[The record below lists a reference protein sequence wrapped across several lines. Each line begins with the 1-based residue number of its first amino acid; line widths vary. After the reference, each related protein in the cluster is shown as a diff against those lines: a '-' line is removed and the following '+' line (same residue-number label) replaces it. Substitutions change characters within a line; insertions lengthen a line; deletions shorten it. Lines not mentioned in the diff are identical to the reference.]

1 MNTLSVNKAL
11 LFQYFAG
18 NASPAQKRM
27 IAEWLTSAHNQE
39 LYFEWLAEWQS
50 QSPQFLPDGQERYD
64 AYLRYM
70 HENRN
75 VGPPNVGPPNV
86 GPPSVGPSSVEPSSV
101 GPSSAA
107 LSGDE
112 SVPEAFPGIKTN
124 RIGRRPWLV
133 AAASVLVLGMTAWL
147 GRDEILYKTYATE
160 FGETRSVALSDG
172 TTVILNANT
181 SMQVPRF
188 GFGEKTREVK
198 LSGEAFFNV
207 THTIDNKRFM
217 VKTDD
222 NFEVMVLGTE
232 FSVYTRQ
239 KGGKVLLKKGK
250 VHVLFSEGQQKKE
263 LVMKPGDLVTME
275 KSAKKPVVK
284 PNADTQKLTA
294 WTGNRFVFDKTPL
307 SEVASQ
313 LQEHYGIKVE
323 IKDHRFASRTVSGT
337 FQPES
342 GEELLALLSELFDF
356 RLAREGE
363 AYLILQ
369 K

>member
-18 NASPAQKRM
+18 QTSPAQKRL
-27 IAEWLTSAHNQE
+27 IAEWLARAENQE
-39 LYFEWLAEWQS
+39 LYFEWLAEWQM

-64 AYLRYM
+64 AYVRYM
-70 HENRN
+70 RENRH
-75 VGPPNVGPPNV
+75 
-86 GPPSVGPSSVEPSSV
+86 VGPSN
-101 GPSSAA
+101 AA
-107 LSGDE
+107 LQPE
-112 SVPEAFPGIKTN
+112 SNAGEHFPAVQPKRTGH
-124 RIGRRPWLV
+124 RPWLM
-133 AAASVLVLGMTAWL
+133 AAASVLVLGMTAWF
-147 GRDEILYKTYATE
+147 GRDQILYKTYATE
-160 FGETRSVALSDG
+160 FGETRSVELSDG
-172 TTVILNANT
+172 TKVILNANT
-181 SMQVPRF
+181 SMKVPRF
-188 GFGEKTREVK
+188 GFGENTREVK
-198 LSGEAFFNV
+198 LNGEAFFNV

-250 VHVLFSEGQQKKE
+250 VHVLFSEGRQKKE

-275 KSAKKPVVK
+275 KSHAKPVVK
-284 PNADTQKLTA
+284 PNADTQKLIA

-313 LQEHYGIKVE
+313 LQEHYGIRVE
-323 IKDHRFASRTVSGT
+323 IKDNRFANRTVSGT

-342 GEELLALLSELFDF
+342 GEELLTLLSELFDF

>member
-1 MNTLSVNKAL
+1 MNTLSVNKAF

-18 NASPAQKRM
+18 NASPAQKRL
-27 IAEWLTSAHNQE
+27 IAEWLAHAESQE

-50 QSPQFLPDGQERYD
+50 QSPQFLPDGQERFESYV
-64 AYLRYM
+64 RFM
-70 HENRN
+70 REN
-75 VGPPNVGPPNV
+75 PN
-86 GPPSVGPSSVEPSSV
+86 
-101 GPSSAA
+101 AA
-107 LSGDE
+107 LSADE
-112 SVPEAFPGIKTN
+112 DVTEHFSAAQPRKT
-124 RIGRRPWLV
+124 GRRPWLM
-133 AAASVLVLGMTAWL
+133 AAASMLVLGMSAWL
-147 GRDEILYKTYATE
+147 GRERILYKTYATE
-160 FGETRSVALSDG
+160 FGETRSVQLSDG
-172 TTVILNANT
+172 TKVILNANT

-198 LSGEAFFNV
+198 LNGEAFFNV

-239 KGGKVLLKKGK
+239 RGGKVLLKKGK

-263 LVMKPGDLVTME
+263 LIMKPGDLVTME
-275 KSAKKPVVK
+275 KSAAKPVVK
-284 PNADTQKLTA
+284 ANADTRKLIA

-307 SEVASQ
+307 SEVAGQ

-323 IKDHRFASRTVSGT
+323 IKDNRFAHRTVSGT

-342 GEELLALLSELFDF
+342 GEELLTLLSELFDF

>member
-18 NASPAQKRM
+18 NASPAQKRL
-27 IAEWLTSAHNQE
+27 IAEWLANVQNQE
-39 LYFEWLAEWQS
+39 LYFEWLTEWQS
-50 QSPQFLPDGQERYD
+50 QSPQFLPDGQERYE
-64 AYLRYM
+64 AYMRYM
-70 HENRN
+70 REN
-75 VGPPNVGPPNV
+75 PNAAFGN
-86 GPPSVGPSSVEPSSV
+86 
-101 GPSSAA
+101 AA
-107 LSGDE
+107 LAGRE
-112 SVPEAFPGIKTN
+112 EAQGQFPVVRAGRT
-124 RIGRRPWLV
+124 GRRTWLM
-133 AAASVLVLGMTAWL
+133 AAASVLALGMTAWM
-147 GRDEILYKTYATE
+147 GRDHILYKTYATE
-160 FGETRSVALSDG
+160 FGETRSVELSDG
-172 TTVILNANT
+172 TKVILNANT

-188 GFGEKTREVK
+188 GFGEETREVK
-198 LSGEAFFNV
+198 LNGEAFFNV

-250 VHVLFSEGQQKKE
+250 VHLLFSEGKQKKE

-294 WTGNRFVFDKTPL
+294 WTGNRFIFDKTPL
-307 SEVASQ
+307 SEVAGQ

-323 IKDHRFASRTVSGT
+323 IKDNRFASRTVSGT

-342 GEELLALLSELFDF
+342 GEELLSLLSELFDF

>member
-18 NASPAQKRM
+18 NASPAQKRL
-27 IAEWLTSAHNQE
+27 IAEWLAHADNQE

-50 QSPQFLPDGQERYD
+50 QSPQFLPDGQERYE
-64 AYLRYM
+64 AYVRYM
-70 HENRN
+70 RENPDAGL
-75 VGPPNVGPPNV
+75 V
-86 GPPSVGPSSVEPSSV
+86 
-101 GPSSAA
+101 A
-107 LSGDE
+107 E
-112 SVPEAFPGIKTN
+112 SNAQKQFSQVKAK
-124 RIGRRPWLV
+124 RIGRRPWLM
-133 AAASVLVLGMTAWL
+133 AAAAVLALGITAWL
-147 GRDEILYKTYATE
+147 SRDRILYKTYTTE
-160 FGETRSVALSDG
+160 FGETRKVELSDG
-172 TTVILNANT
+172 TKVILNANS

-188 GFGEKTREVK
+188 GFGEDTREVK
-198 LSGEAFFNV
+198 LTGEAFFNV

-250 VHVLFSEGQQKKE
+250 VHVLFSEGKQKKE

-275 KSAKKPVVK
+275 KSAAKPILK
-284 PNADTQKLTA
+284 PNADTQKLIA

-307 SEVASQ
+307 SEVATQ
-313 LQEHYGIKVE
+313 LQEHYGIRVE
-323 IKDHRFASRTVSGT
+323 IKDNRFANRTVSGT

-342 GEELLALLSELFDF
+342 GEELLTLLSELFDF

>member
-1 MNTLSVNKAL
+1 MNTLSVNKTL

-18 NASPAQKRM
+18 NASPAQKRL
-27 IAEWLTSAHNQE
+27 IAEWLAHADNQE

-50 QSPQFLPDGQERYD
+50 QSPQFLPDGQERYE
-64 AYLRYM
+64 AYVRYM
-70 HENRN
+70 HENAN
-75 VGPPNVGPPNV
+75 AGTTLENNAQEHFP
-86 GPPSVGPSSVEPSSV
+86 
-101 GPSSAA
+101 AA
-107 LSGDE
+107 GSRR
-112 SVPEAFPGIKTN
+112 F
-124 RIGRRPWLV
+124 GRRSWLM

-147 GRDEILYKTYATE
+147 GRDQILYKTYATE
-160 FGETRSVALSDG
+160 FGETRSVELSDG
-172 TTVILNANT
+172 TKVILNANT
-181 SMQVPRF
+181 SMKVPRF
-188 GFGEKTREVK
+188 GFGEDTREVK
-198 LSGEAFFNV
+198 LNGEAFFNV

-217 VKTDD
+217 VKTED

-250 VHVLFSEGQQKKE
+250 VHVLFSEGNRRKE
-263 LVMKPGDLVTME
+263 LVMKPGDLVTMA
-275 KSAKKPVVK
+275 KSAAKPIVK
-284 PNADTQKLTA
+284 PNADTQKLIA

-313 LQEHYGIKVE
+313 LQEHYGIRVE
-323 IKDHRFASRTVSGT
+323 IKDNRFASRTVSGT

-342 GEELLALLSELFDF
+342 GEELLTLLSELFDF
-356 RLAREGE
+356 RLARDGE

>member
-1 MNTLSVNKAL
+1 MNNLSVNKAL
-11 LFQYFAG
+11 LFLYFAG
-18 NASPAQKRM
+18 NASPAQKRL
-27 IAEWLTSAHNQE
+27 IAEWLAHAENQE

-50 QSPQFLPDGQERYD
+50 QSPQFLPDGQERYE
-64 AYLRYM
+64 AYVRYM
-70 HENRN
+70 HEN
-75 VGPPNVGPPNV
+75 PNAAL
-86 GPPSVGPSSVEPSSV
+86 PSVGPSSP
-101 GPSSAA
+101 GPSTESISNEQFPAA
-107 LSGDE
+107 GSR
-112 SVPEAFPGIKTN
+112 
-124 RIGRRPWLV
+124 RIGRRSWLM
-133 AAASVLVLGMTAWL
+133 AAASVMVLGMTAWL
-147 GRDEILYKTYATE
+147 GRDLILYKTYTTE
-160 FGETRSVALSDG
+160 FGETRSVELSDG
-172 TTVILNANT
+172 TKVILNANT
-181 SMQVPRF
+181 SMRVPRF
-188 GFGEKTREVK
+188 GFGENTREVK
-198 LSGEAFFNV
+198 LNGEAFFNV

-217 VKTDD
+217 VKTEE

-263 LVMKPGDLVTME
+263 LIMKPGDLVTME
-275 KSAKKPVVK
+275 KSAAKPVVK
-284 PNADTQKLTA
+284 PNADTQKLIA

-307 SEVASQ
+307 SEVAAQ

-323 IKDHRFASRTVSGT
+323 IKDNRFANRTVSGT

>member
-18 NASPAQKRM
+18 NASPAQKRL
-27 IAEWLTSAHNQE
+27 IAEWLAHAESQE

-50 QSPQFLPDGQERYD
+50 QSPQFLPDGQERYE
-64 AYLRYM
+64 AYVRYM
-70 HENRN
+70 REN
-75 VGPPNVGPPNV
+75 PN
-86 GPPSVGPSSVEPSSV
+86 
-101 GPSSAA
+101 AA
-107 LSGDE
+107 LSADE
-112 SVPEAFPGIKTN
+112 GPQEHVPAAATR
-124 RIGRRPWLV
+124 RIGRRPWLM
-133 AAASVLVLGMTAWL
+133 AAASVLVLGMSAWL
-147 GRDEILYKTYATE
+147 GRDRILYKTYATE
-160 FGETRSVALSDG
+160 FGETRSVQLSDG
-172 TTVILNANT
+172 TKVILNANT

-198 LSGEAFFNV
+198 LNGEAFFNV

-222 NFEVMVLGTE
+222 HFEVMVLGTE

-250 VHVLFSEGQQKKE
+250 VHVLFSEGKQKKE

-275 KSAKKPVVK
+275 KSAAKPVVK
-284 PNADTQKLTA
+284 ANADTGKLTA

-323 IKDHRFASRTVSGT
+323 IKDNRFASRTVSGT

>member
-18 NASPAQKRM
+18 HASPAQKRL
-27 IAEWLTSAHNQE
+27 IAEWLAHADNQE

-50 QSPQFLPDGQERYD
+50 QSPQFLPDGQERYE
-64 AYLRYM
+64 AYVRYM
-70 HENRN
+70 RENPNAASDAEN
-75 VGPPNVGPPNV
+75 VAQAP
-86 GPPSVGPSSVEPSSV
+86 
-101 GPSSAA
+101 
-107 LSGDE
+107 
-112 SVPEAFPGIKTN
+112 FPVVKEN
-124 RIGRRPWLV
+124 RIGRRPWLM
-133 AAASVLVLGMTAWL
+133 AAASVVVLGMTAWL
-147 GRDEILYKTYATE
+147 GRDLILYKTYATK
-160 FGETRSVALSDG
+160 FGETRSVELSDG
-172 TTVILNANT
+172 TKVILNANT
-181 SMQVPRF
+181 SMRVPRF
-188 GFGEKTREVK
+188 GFGENTREVK
-198 LSGEAFFNV
+198 LNGEAFFNV

-217 VKTDD
+217 VKTEE

-250 VHVLFSEGQQKKE
+250 VHVLFSEGRQKKE

-275 KSAKKPVVK
+275 KSAAKPILK
-284 PNADTQKLTA
+284 PNADTQKLIA

-307 SEVASQ
+307 SEVANQ
-313 LQEHYGIKVE
+313 LQEHYGIRVE
-323 IKDHRFASRTVSGT
+323 IKDNRFANRTVSGT

-342 GEELLALLSELFDF
+342 GEELLTLLSELFDF

>member
-18 NASPAQKRM
+18 NSSPAQKRL
-27 IAEWLTSAHNQE
+27 IAEWLANADSQE

-50 QSPQFLPDGQERYD
+50 QSPQFLPDGNDRYE

-70 HENRN
+70 RENSN
-75 VGPPNVGPPNV
+75 VGTPNVGPSSVGLSNV
-86 GPPSVGPSSVEPSSV
+86 GPPSVGPPSV
-101 GPSSAA
+101 GPSTERNAQVQFPVA
-107 LSGDE
+107 GK
-112 SVPEAFPGIKTN
+112 SVT
-124 RIGRRPWLV
+124 GRRTWLI
-133 AAASVLVLGMTAWL
+133 AAASILALGITAWL
-147 GRDEILYKTYATE
+147 GRDQILYKTYSTE
-160 FGETRSVALSDG
+160 FGETRSVKLPDG
-172 TTVILNANT
+172 TKVILNANT

-188 GFGEKTREVK
+188 GFGEDTREVK
-198 LSGEAFFNV
+198 LNGEAFFNV

-250 VHVLFSEGQQKKE
+250 VHVLFSDGSKKKE

-275 KSAKKPVVK
+275 KSAAKPIVK
-284 PNADTQKLTA
+284 PNADTQKLIA

-307 SEVASQ
+307 SEVATQ
-313 LQEHYGIKVE
+313 LQEHYGIRVE
-323 IKDHRFASRTVSGT
+323 IKDNRFANRTVSGT

-342 GEELLALLSELFDF
+342 GEELLTLLSELFDF

>member
-18 NASPAQKRM
+18 NASPAQKRL
-27 IAEWLTSAHNQE
+27 IAEWLANAHSQE

-50 QSPQFLPDGQERYD
+50 QSPQFLPNGQERYET
-64 AYLRYM
+64 YVRYM
-70 HENRN
+70 REN
-75 VGPPNVGPPNV
+75 PN
-86 GPPSVGPSSVEPSSV
+86 
-101 GPSSAA
+101 AA
-107 LSGDE
+107 LTSDE
-112 SVPEAFPGIKTN
+112 TVQEPFQIGKTN
-124 RIGRRPWLV
+124 RIGRRPWLM
-133 AAASVLVLGMTAWL
+133 AAASVLVLGMTAWF
-147 GRDEILYKTYATE
+147 GRDRILYKTYATE
-160 FGETRSVALSDG
+160 FGETRSVELSDG
-172 TTVILNANT
+172 TKVILNANS

-323 IKDHRFASRTVSGT
+323 IKDDRFANRTVSGT

>member
-1 MNTLSVNKAL
+1 MNTLSVNKTL

-18 NASPAQKRM
+18 NASPAQKRL
-27 IAEWLTSAHNQE
+27 IAEWLAHADNQE
-39 LYFEWLAEWQS
+39 LYFEWLTEWQS
-50 QSPQFLPDGQERYD
+50 QSPQFLPDGRERYE
-64 AYLRYM
+64 AYVRYM
-70 HENRN
+70 RENAN
-75 VGPPNVGPPNV
+75 AGAIADGDAQ
-86 GPPSVGPSSVEPSSV
+86 EQF
-101 GPSSAA
+101 SAA
-107 LSGDE
+107 GSRRL
-112 SVPEAFPGIKTN
+112 
-124 RIGRRPWLV
+124 GRRSWLM

-147 GRDEILYKTYATE
+147 GRDQILYKTYATE

-172 TTVILNANT
+172 TQVILNANT
-181 SMQVPRF
+181 SMKVPRF
-188 GFGEKTREVK
+188 GFGKDTREVK
-198 LSGEAFFNV
+198 LKGEAFFNV

-217 VKTDD
+217 VKTED

-250 VHVLFSEGQQKKE
+250 VHVLFSEGNRRKE
-263 LVMKPGDLVTME
+263 LVMKPGDLVTMA
-275 KSAKKPVVK
+275 KSAAKPIVK
-284 PNADTQKLTA
+284 PNADTQKLIA

-313 LQEHYGIKVE
+313 LQEHYGIRVE
-323 IKDHRFASRTVSGT
+323 IKDSRFASRTVSGT

-342 GEELLALLSELFDF
+342 GEELLTLLSELFDF
-356 RLAREGE
+356 RLARDGE

>member
-18 NASPAQKRM
+18 NASPAQKRL
-27 IAEWLTSAHNQE
+27 IAEWLAHAGNQE

-50 QSPQFLPDGQERYD
+50 QSPQFLPDGQERYE
-64 AYLRYM
+64 AYVRYM
-70 HENRN
+70 RENR
-75 VGPPNVGPPNV
+75 VADHRQIG
-86 GPPSVGPSSVEPSSV
+86 SSN
-101 GPSSAA
+101 AA
-107 LSGDE
+107 LPAEANAQGQLPA
-112 SVPEAFPGIKTN
+112 PETR
-124 RIGRRPWLV
+124 RIGRRPWLM

-147 GRDEILYKTYATE
+147 GREQILYKTYATE
-160 FGETRSVALSDG
+160 FGETRSVELSDG
-172 TTVILNANT
+172 TKVILNANT
-181 SMQVPRF
+181 SMKVPRF
-188 GFGEKTREVK
+188 GFGEDTREVK
-198 LSGEAFFNV
+198 LNGEAFFNV

-222 NFEVMVLGTE
+222 HFEVMVLGTE

-250 VHVLFSEGQQKKE
+250 VHVLFSEGNRKKE

-275 KSAKKPVVK
+275 KSAAKPVVR
-284 PNADTQKLTA
+284 PNADTQKLIA

-307 SEVASQ
+307 SEVAAQ
-313 LQEHYGIKVE
+313 LQEHYGIRVE
-323 IKDHRFASRTVSGT
+323 IKDNRFASRTVSGT

-342 GEELLALLSELFDF
+342 GEELLTLLSELFDF

>member
-18 NASPAQKRM
+18 NSSPAQKRL
-27 IAEWLTSAHNQE
+27 IAGWLAHADNQE

-50 QSPQFLPDGQERYD
+50 QSPQFLPDGQERYEV
-64 AYLRYM
+64 YVRYM
-70 HENRN
+70 REN
-75 VGPPNVGPPNV
+75 PNI
-86 GPPSVGPSSVEPSSV
+86 SLTASE
-101 GPSSAA
+101 
-107 LSGDE
+107 E
-112 SVPEAFPGIKTN
+112 IQEQFPVAGT
-124 RIGRRPWLV
+124 GRTSRRTWLMV
-133 AAASVLVLGMTAWL
+133 AASVLALGMTAWL
-147 GRDEILYKTYATE
+147 GRDRILYKTYATE
-160 FGETRSVALSDG
+160 FGETRSVGLSDG
-172 TTVILNANT
+172 TKVILNANT

-188 GFGEKTREVK
+188 GFGENTREVK
-198 LSGEAFFNV
+198 LNGEAFFNV
-207 THTIDNKRFM
+207 THTADNKRFM
-217 VKTDD
+217 VKTDG

-232 FSVYTRQ
+232 FSVYTRR

-250 VHVLFSEGQQKKE
+250 VNVLFSEGSKKKE
-263 LVMKPGDLVTME
+263 LVMKPGDLVTMQ
-275 KSAKKPVVK
+275 KSAAKPIVK
-284 PNADTQKLTA
+284 SNADTQKLIA

-313 LQEHYGIKVE
+313 LQEHYGIRVE
-323 IKDHRFASRTVSGT
+323 IKDNRFANRTVSGT

-342 GEELLALLSELFDF
+342 GEELLTLLAELFDF

>member
-18 NASPAQKRM
+18 NASPAQKRL
-27 IAEWLTSAHNQE
+27 IAGWLAHDGNQE

-50 QSPQFLPDGQERYD
+50 QSPQFLPDGQERFD

-70 HENRN
+70 REN
-75 VGPPNVGPPNV
+75 PNTEKTTETG
-86 GPPSVGPSSVEPSSV
+86 
-101 GPSSAA
+101 SAA
-107 LSGDE
+107 P
-112 SVPEAFPGIKTN
+112 VPVVNAR
-124 RIGRRPWLV
+124 RIGRRPWLM
-133 AAASVLVLGMTAWL
+133 AAASVMVLGLTAWL
-147 GRDEILYKTYATE
+147 GRGQILYKTYTTE
-160 FGETRSVALSDG
+160 FGETRSVQLSDG
-172 TTVILNANT
+172 TRVILNANT
-181 SMQVPRF
+181 SMRVPRF
-188 GFGEKTREVK
+188 GFGEKTREVQ
-198 LSGEAFFNV
+198 LNGEAFFNV

-217 VKTDD
+217 VKTEE

-275 KSAKKPVVK
+275 KAAARPVVK

-313 LQEHYGIKVE
+313 LQEHYGIRVE
-323 IKDHRFASRTVSGT
+323 IKDNRFASRTVSGT

-342 GEELLALLSELFDF
+342 GEELLGLLSELFDF

>member
-1 MNTLSVNKAL
+1 MNTLSVNKTL

-18 NASPAQKRM
+18 QASPAQKRL
-27 IAEWLTSAHNQE
+27 IAEWLALAENQE

-50 QSPQFLPDGQERYD
+50 QSPQFLPDGRERYE
-64 AYLRYM
+64 AYVRYM
-70 HENRN
+70 REN
-75 VGPPNVGPPNV
+75 PNME
-86 GPPSVGPSSVEPSSV
+86 SKSAA
-101 GPSSAA
+101 SSAENNA
-107 LSGDE
+107 EGSFQPVE
-112 SVPEAFPGIKTN
+112 TTRA
-124 RIGRRPWLV
+124 GRRPWLM
-133 AAASVLVLGMTAWL
+133 AAASVVVLGMTAWF
-147 GRDEILYKTYATE
+147 GRDLILYKTYATQ
-160 FGETRSVALSDG
+160 FGETRSVELSDG
-172 TTVILNANT
+172 TRVILNANT
-181 SMQVPRF
+181 SMRVPRF
-188 GFGEKTREVK
+188 GFGENTREVK
-198 LSGEAFFNV
+198 LNGEAFFNV

-250 VHVLFSEGQQKKE
+250 VHVLFSEGERKKE

-275 KSAKKPVVK
+275 KSAARPIVK

-313 LQEHYGIKVE
+313 LREHYGIRVE
-323 IKDHRFASRTVSGT
+323 IKDNRFANRTVSGT

-342 GEELLALLSELFDF
+342 GEELLTLLSELFDF

>member
-18 NASPAQKRM
+18 HASPAQKRL
-27 IAEWLTSAHNQE
+27 IAGWLTHAENQE
-39 LYFEWLAEWQS
+39 LYFQWLAEWQS
-50 QSPQFLPDGQERYD
+50 QSPQFLPDGKERYE
-64 AYLRYM
+64 AYVRYM
-70 HENRN
+70 RENRT
-75 VGPPNVGPPNV
+75 VGPRTVGPRT
-86 GPPSVGPSSVEPSSV
+86 VGPSNV
-101 GPSSAA
+101 GEEVQLADVKA
-107 LSGDE
+107 DR
-112 SVPEAFPGIKTN
+112 T
-124 RIGRRPWLV
+124 GRRNWLI
-133 AAASVLVLGMTAWL
+133 AAASVLVLGMSAWI
-147 GRDEILYKTYATE
+147 GRDQILYKTYATD
-160 FGETRSVALSDG
+160 FGETRSVELSDG
-172 TTVILNANT
+172 TKVILNANT

-188 GFGEKTREVK
+188 GFGEDTREVK
-198 LSGEAFFNV
+198 LNGEAFFNV

-222 NFEVMVLGTE
+222 SFEVMVLGTE

-250 VHVLFSEGQQKKE
+250 VHVLFSEGQQRKE

-294 WTGNRFVFDKTPL
+294 WTGNRFIFDKTPL

-323 IKDHRFASRTVSGT
+323 IKDNRFANRTVSGT

-342 GEELLALLSELFDF
+342 GEELLSLLSELFNF
-356 RLAREGE
+356 RLARDGE